1 MKITGGKS
9 SRSRTRNNYNSLF
22 NSSYKKNNFIKRH
35 PSSWNQSI
43 SPEWGAATVSSY
55 ATTTDTAATTPTRA
69 ALSTIANRELTTSG
83 SPVAFQVLSYY
94 VVEETTNID
103 LEAQSYEEVIN
114 EAEDGELLA
123 IECVC
128 NSPAITVE
136 IVTYGLGNSPNII
149 NNYSM
154 IEMLRRGRG
163 MTPAEVE
170 LLPNGRSK
178 DPSGTPLKY
187 YPYLGRYKDDDLV
200 DHLEDERRYFVFRY
214 EPAAVRGYT
223 SIIVNL
229 KNTGVEGNKL
239 VDSINIHRRIYGNPN
254 AEGLVG
260 TPFDETELHLDEEGL
275 LEAAAVGATD
285 VNTAASLEELP
296 PPPANPPPGS
306 GTPPTSNTTSPYI
319 ESLFARQKEL
329 EEMGEMPEL
338 IESDDDSE

>member
-1 MKITGGKS
+1 MVKITGGFN
-9 SRSRTRNNYNSLF
+9 RSRKRINSYNALF
-22 NSSYKKNNFIKRH
+22 NSSYKKNNYIKRH

-43 SPEWGAATVSSY
+43 SPEWASSFAAT
-55 ATTTDTAATTPTRA
+55 ATTPRA
-69 ALSTIANRELTTSG
+69 SLSTVANREITGT
-83 SPVAFQVLSYY
+83 PEAFQVQSYY

-178 DPSGTPLKY
+178 DPSGLPLRY
-187 YPYLGRYKDDDLV
+187 YPYVARYKDDDLV

-223 SIIVNL
+223 SIIINL

-239 VDSINIHRRIYGNPN
+239 VDSINVHRRIYGSPN
-254 AEGLVG
+254 AEGLAG
-260 TPFDETELHLDEEGL
+260 TPFDETELHVDEEGL
-275 LEAAAVGATD
+275 GTETPPAEKLED
-285 VNTAASLEELP
+285 LP
-296 PPPANPPPGS
+296 PPPANAPE
-306 GTPPTSNTTSPYI
+306 GTPPANTSPYI
-319 ESLFARQKEL
+319 ESLFAKQREL

-338 IESDDDSE
+338 IESDDAD